1 MAKRELSS
9 NALHRPMGHFSQAT
23 AIEASG
29 RLVFVSGMTARR
41 ADGSIAGV
49 GDIEAQTRQVCE
61 NLAAAMAAAGGSL
74 DDICRVDVFVRNIE
88 DFERIHKVRRE
99 FFKPPLPAS
108 TLVEVSK
115 MVAPEYLIEINAIAV
130 LPESGS

>member
-1 MAKRELSS
+1 MSADCVVRAGANNTNQPVISGDIAVTK
-9 NALHRPMGHFSQAT
+9 FD
-23 AIEASG
+23 ASG
-29 RLVFVSGMTARR
+29 NVVWTKGLDS
-41 ADGSIAGV
+41 
-49 GDIEAQTRQVCE
+49 
-61 NLAAAMAAAGGSL
+61 GGSL

-115 MVAPEYLIEINAIAV
+115 MVAPDYLIEINAIAV
-130 LPESGS
+130 LPETRP